1 MPRAKLSLSIP
12 DDVWIG
18 DVSRNHPDARVRILA
33 AIAEGEAGVGLAE
46 VNATNLAAVV
56 TEMSAAESVTD
67 IDVLARREEEAVV
80 QFETDEP
87 LLLMPIQDAGIPLEM
102 PFDIEDGEVTWELT
116 APQDRLSALGDQLDA
131 FGIGFTVEYVRQH
144 VESERPLTDRQRRLV
159 VEAVEQGYY
168 DTPRRC
174 SLTDLADAV
183 GIAKSTCSETLHRAE
198 EGIIKRYV
206 EDLPESDRERTPGEN
221 PREVVD

>member
-12 DDVWIG
+12 DSVWIG
-18 DVSRNHPDARVRILA
+18 DVSRNHPNARVRILA
-33 AIAEGEAGVGLAE
+33 AIAEEDAGVGLAE
-46 VNATNLAAVV
+46 VNATNLAEVV
-56 TEMSAAESVTD
+56 TEMSATDSVTD

-159 VEAVEQGYY
+159 VEAVERGYY

-198 EGIIKRYV
+198 EAIVKRYV
-206 EDLPESDRERTPGEN
+206 EDLPRSDRERTPGEN
-221 PREVVD
+221 HREVVD